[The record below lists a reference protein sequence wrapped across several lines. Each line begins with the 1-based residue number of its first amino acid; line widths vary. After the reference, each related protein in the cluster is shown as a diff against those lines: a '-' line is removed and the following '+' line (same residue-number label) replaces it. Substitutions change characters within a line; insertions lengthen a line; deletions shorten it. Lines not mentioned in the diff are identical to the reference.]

1 LVIPQERC
9 WPSARLLLAEN
20 RRGDAMALFLST
32 VGMPEHVIAG
42 MRSSPAWRAIE
53 AVAHTLAYDAALEEH
68 AFPGSAEFWTRL
80 ACSSGFSATLAPM
93 RIRQQPN
100 PRNQPSSAFPT
111 TVGGG
116 AWESNPPST
125 RKLAEQPF

>member
-42 MRSSPAWRAIE
+42 MRSSPAWPAIE

-68 AFPGSAEFWTRL
+68 AFPGSAKFWTDWRFHRAL
-80 ACSSGFSATLAPM
+80 AATPAPS

-100 PRNQPSSAFPT
+100 PRNQPSFAFPT
-111 TVGGG
+111 PAGGG